1 VSFVSIGN
9 SIIRLSRVYSPH
21 GTSKK
26 KSGWKSTSKK
36 EARATGLEFYPQE
49 IRFNYEVGAAE
60 KQSG

>member
-26 KSGWKSTSKK
+26 KSGWKSTSK
-36 EARATGLEFYPQE
+36 EAHATGLEFFPQE